1 VNVADVL
8 TGHEFTRPLKNLP
21 HPWVLKTATNFIG
34 KVSPGARIE
43 AHTDQPFVE
52 AILGGSSQII
62 RGDMPGQEP
71 SITNRNLEED
81 CSVLGGEFA
90 NKKNV
95 TASKR
100 KKLLSNSKTNQSYS
114 FDTDTVY
121 TFEFYQNLFDVSV
134 SSVDAFCCYFNYF
147 KSLLCQ
153 LYFHTCNTGNHLLA
167 RSRLRQIRMQPYT

>member
-1 VNVADVL
+1 ML
-8 TGHEFTRPLKNLP
+8 Q
-21 HPWVLKTATNFIG
+21 TATNFIG

-71 SITNRNLEED
+71 NVTSRNLEED
-81 CSVLGGEFA
+81 CSVLGEVFDGE
-90 NKKNV
+90 V

-100 KKLLSNSKTNQSYS
+100 KRLLSNSKTNQPYS

-121 TFEFYQNLFDVSV
+121 TFEFYQNLFDGEYHPVLIISRP
-134 SSVDAFCCYFNYF
+134 
-147 KSLLCQ
+147 LLCIFI
-153 LYFHTCNTGNHLLA
+153 LPTLSCSHNPSNHLLA
-167 RSRLRQIRMQPYT
+167 RPRLRQNRM